1 MGLID
6 EEIWRFGSNYGL
18 PNSYGKTVKRGKTTP
33 AQQSVAP
40 QEKENRDLGQRPKS
54 QGYAGYGAE
63 SSECDLIDI
72 IGRLRSERRPLQDIS
87 NKKNDDSN
95 TEKKK
100 KTDYLDLRSILR
112 SQSSDTV
119 PLGDTPED
127 EGENTAKKSQQP
139 GDNMHNIA
147 SQISSISLDR
157 RNSNPSSITYRNE
170 AVDHSSGSSSSESEA
185 PESHD
190 DDTMSINDS
199 HTLNTSF
206 LPMNF
211 EYQAN
216 TKIHSS
222 SIQTSLSPQ
231 NGSLKGNKDL
241 KNLCEKAREKVIVD
255 MTKELD
261 ELTSNTKDQEKEEKS
276 SSHHP
281 MKAISTK
288 GDNLKAS
295 CAGATGVRNE
305 LKKRGSSLAEI
316 CNKTNTSKAP
326 PRVGLSKRARL
337 EPLHDYLQKKS
348 V

>member
-1 MGLID
+1 MSLID
-6 EEIWRFGSNYGL
+6 DEIWRFGSNYGL
-18 PNSYGKTVKRGKTTP
+18 PNNYGKSVKRGKTTP
-33 AQQSVAP
+33 AQQSASP
-40 QEKENRDLGQRPKS
+40 ENKENRDLGQRPKS
-54 QGYAGYGAE
+54 QGHPSYGAE

-87 NKKNDDSN
+87 NKKNGDLN
-95 TEKKK
+95 KEKKK
-100 KTDYLDLRSILR
+100 KTDYLDLRLILR
-112 SQSSDTV
+112 SQSLDTV

-127 EGENTAKKSQQP
+127 QGENTAEKLQQP
-139 GDNMHNIA
+139 GDNMLDIA

-157 RNSNPSSITYRNE
+157 RDSNHSLTTYGNE
-170 AVDHSSGSSSSESEA
+170 AAERSPGLLQSESEA
-185 PESHD
+185 PDSRD

-206 LPMNF
+206 LPINS
-211 EYQAN
+211 EYQDN
-216 TKIHSS
+216 TKVHSLV
-222 SIQTSLSPQ
+222 QAPLSPQ
-231 NGSLKGNKDL
+231 NRPLKGNKDL

-261 ELTSNTKDQEKEEKS
+261 ELTSNAEDQGKEEKS
-276 SSHHP
+276 SLHQSLVLN
-281 MKAISTK
+281 STK

-295 CAGATGVRNE
+295 CAGATGVRNK